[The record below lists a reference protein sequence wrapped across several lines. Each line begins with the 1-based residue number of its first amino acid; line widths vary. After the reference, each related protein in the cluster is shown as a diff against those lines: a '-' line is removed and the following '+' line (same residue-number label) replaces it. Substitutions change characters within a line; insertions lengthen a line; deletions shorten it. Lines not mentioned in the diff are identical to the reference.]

1 MGCCGLEDAWEQG
14 ACTHTLAQ
22 NRGLCFAEAVMASE
36 EPRAGLTTPASL
48 CRLDTLPCNL
58 CQLRGMRGPHPL
70 SKPSSLPPS
79 SPLSTPGNGD
89 FRAIP
94 VPQKPQAICVA
105 QNTWMQ
111 TVSRESVL
119 KAEIIMWRDDTV
131 PVPLT
136 LK

>member
-1 MGCCGLEDAWEQG
+1 MYPHFSSEQRP
-14 ACTHTLAQ
+14 L
-22 NRGLCFAEAVMASE
+22 
-36 EPRAGLTTPASL
+36 L
-48 CRLDTLPCNL
+48 CRGSDGFGGATCWPDYTGQSLPTGHTAL
-58 CQLRGMRGPHPL
+58 QPLPAQGHEGAHPL